1 MESIIG
7 RRLTIVGKK
16 EEEEDWMSLFLCFV
30 SSTGLVLLFCT
41 YGRRFVVGN
50 F

>member
-16 EEEEDWMSLFLCFV
+16 EEQDWMSLFFCSV